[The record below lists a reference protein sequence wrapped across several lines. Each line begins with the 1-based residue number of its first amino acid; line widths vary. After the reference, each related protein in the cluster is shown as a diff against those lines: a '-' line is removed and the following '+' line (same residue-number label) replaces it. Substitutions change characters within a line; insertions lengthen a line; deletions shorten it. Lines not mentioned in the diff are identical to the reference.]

1 MRGIAMVSGGKAGT
15 LEVRRQDGVALI
27 RLVGEHDMATVV
39 VVGEEIDEHLAAGD
53 GVVVSLMEAEFID
66 SSVVRELYRSDKALR
81 KQGRRLVLHVA
92 TASIVQRLLEISGLS
107 AALPCT
113 GSLDEAFRLAAARE
127 DAS

>member
-1 MRGIAMVSGGKAGT
+1 MVSGGKGT
-15 LEVRRQDGVALI
+15 FEVRRQAGVALI

-39 VVGEEIDEHLAAGD
+39 DLGEEIDEHVAARD

-66 SSVVRELYRSDKALR
+66 STVIRTLYRSDNALR

-92 TASIVQRLLEISGLS
+92 TASIVQRLLEVSGLG
-107 AALPCT
+107 ATLPCT
-113 GSLDEAFRLAAARE
+113 GSLDEAFRLAATRA

>member
-1 MRGIAMVSGGKAGT
+1 MVSGGKGT
-15 LEVRRQDGVALI
+15 FEVRRQAGVALI

-39 VVGEEIDEHLAAGD
+39 DLREEIDGHVAARD

-66 SSVVRELYRSDKALR
+66 SAVVRELYRSDKALR

-92 TASIVQRLLEISGLS
+92 TASIVQRLLEVSGLR

>member
-1 MRGIAMVSGGKAGT
+1 MVSGGKGT
-15 LEVRRQDGVALI
+15 FEVRRQAGVALI

-39 VVGEEIDEHLAAGD
+39 DLHEEIDQHVAARD

-66 SSVVRELYRSDKALR
+66 SAVVRELYRGDRALR
-81 KQGRRLVLHVA
+81 ERGRRLVLHVA
-92 TASIVQRLLEISGLS
+92 TASIVQRLLEVSGLM
-107 AALPCT
+107 AAMPCT

>member
-1 MRGIAMVSGGKAGT
+1 
-15 LEVRRQDGVALI
+15 VALI
-27 RLVGEHDMATVV
+27 RLLGEHDMSTGADL
-39 VVGEEIDEHLAAGD
+39 GEALNQHIAAGD

-66 SSVVRELYRSDKALR
+66 STVVRELYRGQNALG

-92 TASIVQRLLEISGLS
+92 TASIVQRLLEISGLK

-127 DAS
+127 GVF